1 MVFHNRI
8 LHFKCG
14 NVKLKLVWDFK
25 VLLKGEKML
34 SALIYR
40 VCVMI
45 QKVFGIHHSSKCSPL
60 LLQALTCRH
69 NKRPFIE
76 RVQGMRHFARPKANF
91 LGCSLLEGWGK
102 AAQTVWSLLFPHC
115 VGTSCHPGSADWI
128 TVILRKMTPGAVKS
142 VYVAAQLF
150 FLWKVTWYYTQ
161 LFKSLGANY
170 FFFFGKKI
178 QQRFIKLIKSDNKD
192 IYNVAKDFYTK

>member
-14 NVKLKLVWDFK
+14 NVKLKLVWDFI

-150 FLWKVTWYYTQ
+150 FPVKSYVILYTT
-161 LFKSLGANY
+161 
-170 FFFFGKKI
+170 
-178 QQRFIKLIKSDNKD
+178 
-192 IYNVAKDFYTK
+192 V